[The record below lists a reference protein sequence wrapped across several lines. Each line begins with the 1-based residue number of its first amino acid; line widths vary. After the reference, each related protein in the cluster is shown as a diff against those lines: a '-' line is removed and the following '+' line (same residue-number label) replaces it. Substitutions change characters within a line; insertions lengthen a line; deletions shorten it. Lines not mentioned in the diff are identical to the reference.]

1 MRLDLP
7 EVRHGRR
14 HSIEIVAHHCAYR
27 LLIVVYRALNTL
39 LRGALV
45 VLCWRSSACRLRAG
59 TQADLSLLLPGCR
72 RAYTGT
78 MQATVST
85 TCPIPTAIP
94 CSIQEAAGI
103 DVGEIRA
110 YKLGKKRWSYN
121 QMELIVKEGPGGQGR
136 QLEVK
141 QAVHVPLEG
150 EEDGAEDAG
159 VTFELVLANDA
170 KLMMK
175 CFLVYDAPVAV
186 GSKTREGGRK
196 YMWWV
201 A

>member
-1 MRLDLP
+1 
-7 EVRHGRR
+7 
-14 HSIEIVAHHCAYR
+14 
-27 LLIVVYRALNTL
+27 
-39 LRGALV
+39 
-45 VLCWRSSACRLRAG
+45 
-59 TQADLSLLLPGCR
+59 
-72 RAYTGT
+72 
-78 MQATVST
+78 MQDTVST

-150 EEDGAEDAG
+150 EEDGAGAEDAG
-159 VTFELVLANDA
+159 VTFEVVLANDS

-175 CFLVYDAPVAV
+175 CFLVYETPVAV
-186 GSKTREGGRK
+186 GSKNSVGGRK
-196 YMWWV
+196 YMW
-201 A
+201 